1 MSFIMS
7 LKRIKKLIATLIL
20 HIGLMSGILCGL
32 IWLFFQWGLPAL
44 TKHGQAITVPNLK
57 GIPIEELKEIL
68 AARHLR
74 YKLTEDIIYL
84 PSYPP
89 SVVLEQYPKPG
100 AHVKEGRS
108 IYITLNAAQ
117 PPEVTMPNLVDG
129 SVRNAHITLKSRG
142 LAYNTITYVTDIAK
156 NAVLEQWYNGQ
167 PIEPGTRIPQG
178 SKIDLI
184 VGAGLNKHMVA
195 VPDLIGMSVEEAE
208 LLLLDAGMCAG
219 KITYEY
225 IDTLQAGTVFQQQP
239 KIGSQVNL
247 GHPIYIWAAEANPA
261 TIDIESKLDNTPI
274 IESKPTP
281 DADES
286 YSDSSTLSLESD
298 LYPNILSPEDSNKL
312 NDNTSEEK
320 INDNTASTRDANS
333 EEVENQ

>member
-1 MSFIMS
+1 MSS
-7 LKRIKKLIATLIL
+7 KRIKKLIAILFLHVGLI
-20 HIGLMSGILCGL
+20 SGILCGL
-32 IWLFFQWGLPAL
+32 IWIFFQWGLPAI

-68 AARHLR
+68 ATRHLR

-117 PPEVTMPNLVDG
+117 PPEVVMPNLVDG

-156 NAVLEQWYNGQ
+156 NAVLEQWYNGK
-167 PIEPGTRIPQG
+167 PIDPGTRIPQG

-184 VGAGLNKHMVA
+184 VGAGLNKNLVV
-195 VPDLIGMSVEEAE
+195 VPDLIGMPAEEVE
-208 LLLLDAGMCAG
+208 LLLLDAGMCVG
-219 KITYEY
+219 KTAYEY
-225 IDTLQAGTVFQQQP
+225 IDLLQAGTIFQQQP
-239 KIGSQVNL
+239 KVGSQVNL
-247 GHPIYIWAAEANPA
+247 GDPIHIWVVEANPH
-261 TIDIESKLDNTPI
+261 TIDVEPKIDEPI
-274 IESKPTP
+274 IGDKPIP
-281 DADES
+281 DVAEI
-286 YSDSSTLSLESD
+286 YSDSSTLSIESD
-298 LYPNILSPEDSNKL
+298 LQSNIPTAEDTNQSNDNILE
-312 NDNTSEEK
+312 EEK
-320 INDNTASTRDANS
+320 NGDPNAITDADS
-333 EEVENQ
+333 LEIESQ